1 MIYVINIPLNFY
13 YDGEDMVIDYQFN
26 LTENFQDISEYLF
39 EEEYGVKYQHSSWY
53 SEEGAK
59 DFISNLKKLWDDN
72 IIDTAYLYTKD
83 LKFILW
89 LTNKYY
95 DEAYNQYIHES
106 YSNSYEESDFEKEYD
121 ELFE

>member
-26 LTENFQDISEYLF
+26 LTENFQDVSEYLF
-39 EEEYGVKYQHSSWY
+39 EEEYGVKYQYSSWY

-83 LKFILW
+83 LKFIVW

-95 DEAYNQYIHES
+95 DEAYNQYIQES